1 MYVPR
6 AIGTQ
11 TPRENMEERSHALF
25 QSTNVESTQNFITIL
40 TAAT

>member
-6 AIGTQ
+6 ATGTL

-25 QSTNVESTQNFITIL
+25 QGTILEATQNFITIL
-40 TAAT
+40 SAAT